1 MNSKLTWLTLA
12 CSSALACSAF
22 AGEKDDG
29 ISPFK
34 PIVGQERLKLE
45 RAIKMRTDSL
55 YFVQLEDQSLA
66 SYQGGVSGLT
76 ATSIQNVQQSNKTAK
91 GMLNVQSSA
100 SKNYLYYLD
109 NKQQQ
114 FLQSAKSTLG
124 HRLNVKQHYKI
135 VLNAMAIQLSPAE
148 AKALKK
154 QKGVKKVAPVGMHY
168 IQTDSGPKHIN
179 ANKVWQGVDNYTST
193 KGEGV
198 IVGIIDTGI
207 NPEHPSFA
215 DIGGDGYDHTNPLG
229 EGNYLGDCQQYSQFC
244 NDKLIGI
251 ISYPEIIDNYPT
263 ITDEKYDYLGD
274 ELKVGWDFASH
285 GSHVAS
291 TAAGNVVNNVPV
303 YMSVTD
309 GDGSV
314 ISGKTNFTYD
324 SISGVAPHANIVSY
338 QVCAPGGSAQEG
350 CFPDLTL
357 RAIEHAIEN
366 GINVMNYSVGGS
378 ATDPWSSLDAL
389 AFLNARAAGIHIA
402 TSAGNSGPDA
412 GTIGAPGNSPWI
424 TTVAAYSHSR
434 GFSDQLLS
442 DFSGGDTT
450 APSSLTGKGATIGYS
465 ANVVLA
471 SDYDN
476 AGCLIEFEAGTFN
489 GEIVVCERGDIARVA
504 KGRNVLAGGAGGLIL
519 INIEGGSD
527 SVNADFHLVPAV
539 HLSTSDGTTLVE
551 WLSTGSN
558 HQATIN
564 GSEMISDPELADIAG
579 YFTSRGP
586 NKPYSEIFAPDVAG
600 PGVDIYA
607 ANSEDHPFHAGTL
620 ETPYT
625 TMSGTSMSSPHV
637 AGALAL
643 IYSVHPDWTP
653 AQAQS
658 ALMTTA
664 ISVTYKD
671 DDFTGEK
678 VRSDFFDMG
687 AGSIRIDRAIKAGLL
702 LNETKENYLAADPSI
717 GGEPSSLNLSSM
729 VKEKC
734 IVTCSWTRTLT
745 ATEDA
750 QWTASYDYLG
760 AGMEITVSPASFSLT
775 KGQAI
780 ELTISTTANEQ
791 LTTEWSHGFVVLTP
805 NKSSIVES
813 RLQVLAQ
820 FAGGMMPENISG
832 VINSANKTLVIA
844 GIETIGTDSLT
855 AAGFGLFKAE
865 RFTGTAVGDTDEVK
879 MLKDMDTVFAVQVN
893 VPAYTKNLIVEITKT
908 DAPDMDLY
916 VGIDEN
922 NDGLPDQLELFYSL
936 TCLSGNID
944 SNEKCEIKNPLPGIY
959 WVFAHNFTGTAVG
972 VADEVELAITKVAF
986 TYEPSFDIDAPT
998 VVDRAEVFDINLTVN
1013 GALGSNG
1020 IEPLE
1025 EGALYYGQFE
1035 LGLSS
1040 TFKRN
1045 IGTAIIAV
1053 TGGESA
1059 PYFTSIEESILA
1071 GELIHYQINL
1081 PSNTA
1086 TNERTFTI
1094 EVNIPLGLSYQEDS
1108 AGGTFA
1114 DNKVTWQIT
1123 QSAGEEALVIDLN
1136 LLSAVDSANSSVSLS
1151 AAYGKNGSELT
1162 AFDSK
1167 PIEIEALVKALIN
1180 GKEVEEISVEEGA
1193 ANLSLSASDSIPAK
1207 DGDVLTYSWT
1217 QTSGPT
1223 LALSATDQAAVSFAT
1238 PNNISAQSQYSY
1250 EVSVSN
1256 GRSTDIATVTFTVT
1270 PEPEPEPAPEPTPVP
1285 EPSPAPEK
1293 SSGGSASFGLFALS
1307 LLWLGRRKLSN

>member
-1 MNSKLTWLTLA
+1 MNSKLNWLTLA
-12 CSSALACSAF
+12 CSGVIACSTL

-34 PIVGQERLKLE
+34 PIVGQEKIKQE
-45 RAIKMRTDSL
+45 RAIKMRKDSL

-66 SYQGGVSGLT
+66 AYQGGVSGLT
-76 ATSIQNVQQSNKTAK
+76 ATSLQSAQKGNKTAK
-91 GMLNVQSSA
+91 GMLNVQSS
-100 SKNYLYYLD
+100 SSQNYLSYLD

-114 FLQSAKSTLG
+114 FLNSAKNTLG
-124 HRLNVKQHYKI
+124 RSLHAKEHYKI
-135 VLNAMAIQLSPAE
+135 VLNAMAIELSPAE

-154 QKGVKKVAPVGMHY
+154 QKGVKDVASVGMHY
-168 IQTDSGPKHIN
+168 IQTDSGPNHIN
-179 ANKVWQGVDNYTST
+179 ANKVWQGVESYSGT

-215 DIGGDGYDHTNPLG
+215 DIGGDNYDHSNPLG

-251 ISYPEIIDNYPT
+251 ISYPEIIDSYPT
-263 ITDEKYDYLGD
+263 ITDENYDYLGD

-309 GDGSV
+309 ADGSV
-314 ISGKTNFTYD
+314 ISGQTDFTYS

-338 QVCAPGGSAQEG
+338 QVCAPGGDAESG

-357 RAIEHAIEN
+357 RALEHAIEN

-378 ATDPWSSLDAL
+378 ATDPWSAIDAI

-412 GTIGAPGNSPWI
+412 ETIGSPGNSPWI
-424 TTVAAYSHSR
+424 TTVAAYSHDR
-434 GFSDQLLS
+434 GFSEQLLNA
-442 DFSGGDTT
+442 FSGGDTT
-450 APSSLTGKGATIGYS
+450 VPSTLTGKGATNGYS
-465 ANVVLA
+465 ASVVLA
-471 SDYDN
+471 SNYDVDG
-476 AGCLIEFEAGTFN
+476 AGCLTEFEADTFN

-519 INIEGGSD
+519 INVEDGSD
-527 SVNADFHLVPAV
+527 SVNADFHLLPAV
-539 HLSTSDGTTLVE
+539 HLSASDGVTLVD
-551 WLSTGSN
+551 WLSSGSN
-558 HQATIN
+558 HQATIS

-586 NKPYSEIFAPDVAG
+586 NRPYSEIFAPDVAG

-607 ANSEDHPFHAGTL
+607 ANSEDHPFHSGTI

-702 LNETKENYLAADPSI
+702 LNETKANYLAADPAI

-745 ATEDA
+745 ATEDG
-750 QWTASYDYLG
+750 QWTASYDYLSE
-760 AGMEITVSPASFSLT
+760 GMEITVSPASFSLT

-780 ELTISTTANEQ
+780 ELTITTTANDKLE
-791 LTTEWSHGFVVLTP
+791 TEWSHGFVVLTP

-820 FAGGMMPENISG
+820 FTGGTMPENISG
-832 VINSANKTLVIA
+832 IITNANTTLVVE
-844 GIETIGTDSLT
+844 GIETIGTDTLT
-855 AAGFGLFKAE
+855 SSGFGLFKAE
-865 RFTGTAVGDTDEVK
+865 RFTGTAKGDTDEVQ
-879 MLKDMDTVFAVQVN
+879 MLKNMDTVYAVQVN
-893 VPAYTKNLIVEITKT
+893 VPPYTKNLIAEITNT

-922 NDGLPDQLELFYSL
+922 NDGLPDQLELYYSL
-936 TCLSGNID
+936 ICLSGGID
-944 SNEKCEIKNPLPGIY
+944 SNEKCEIKNPPAGIY
-959 WVFAHNFTGTAVG
+959 WIFAHNFEGTSVG
-972 VADEVELAITKVAF
+972 ADDEVELAITKVAF

-998 VVDRAEVFDINLTVN
+998 SVDKADVFDIELNIN
-1013 GALGSNG
+1013 GVLGGSG

-1035 LGLSS
+1035 LGLSP

-1045 IGTAIIAV
+1045 IGTAVIKV
-1053 TGGESA
+1053 TGGEST
-1059 PYFTSIEESILA
+1059 PYISSIEESVLA
-1071 GELIHYQINL
+1071 GEVIHYQIHL
-1081 PSNTA
+1081 PSNTS
-1086 TNERTFTI
+1086 NSDRTFNI
-1094 EVNIPLGLSYQEDS
+1094 EVDIPQDLSYQEDS
-1108 AGGTFA
+1108 AGGTLS
-1114 DNKVTWQIT
+1114 DNKVTWTLT
-1123 QSAGEEALVIDLN
+1123 QAAGEEAVVIDLN
-1136 LLSAVDSANSSVSLS
+1136 LLSAVDSVNTSVSLS
-1151 AAYGKNGSELT
+1151 GAYSKGDSEST
-1162 AFDSK
+1162 TFDST
-1167 PIEIEALVKALIN
+1167 PVEIEALVQAFIN
-1180 GKEVEEISVEEGA
+1180 GKEVEAISVEEGA
-1193 ANLSLSASDSIPAK
+1193 ASLSMSASGSIPAK
-1207 DGDVLTYSWT
+1207 DGDVLTYSWV
-1217 QTSGPT
+1217 QIAGPT
-1223 LALSATDQAAVSFAT
+1223 LALSATDQAEVSFAT
-1238 PNNISAQSQYSY
+1238 PNDISAQSQYSY
-1250 EVSVSN
+1250 ELTVSN
-1256 GRSTDIATVTFTVT
+1256 GRSADTATVTFTVI
-1270 PEPEPEPAPEPTPVP
+1270 PEL
-1285 EPSPAPEK
+1285 SPAPEE
-1293 SSGGSASFGLFALS
+1293 SSGGSAGFGILALS
-1307 LLWLGRRKLSN
+1307 LLLLGRRKASN